1 MSVTEERT
9 NLRPVDIQ
17 EELLAYTMPVARQG
31 MVVTWYKN
39 GKKKRGDERTAI
51 INRVTPLNVDLFVL
65 DPNDPNPHK
74 EYVAHI
80 SDPRLKIGQGA
91 FAEFGAWD
99 YNEHYKAETE
109 RTTELERRLAEVEG
123 QLMRLQSKQSK
134 KAEFE
139 AAAAT
144 K

>member
-1 MSVTEERT
+1 MSEVTERT
-9 NLRPVDIQ
+9 NLRPVDVQ
-17 EELLAYTMPVARQG
+17 EDILAYTMPVARQG
-31 MVVTWYKN
+31 MIVAWYKN
-39 GKKKRGDERTAI
+39 GKKRRGDERTAI
-51 INRVTPLNVDLFVL
+51 INRVTPVNVDLYVM

-74 EYVAHI
+74 EYVCHV

-99 YNEHYKAETE
+99 YNDQYLAEIDRVKETE
-109 RTTELERRLAEVEG
+109 RRLTEIEG
-123 QLMRLQSKQSK
+123 QLMRLQGKQSK

-139 AAAAT
+139 AAVA